1 MDRIVSGVRWNR
13 VNRHFNV
20 IALTGANLCI
30 INWVVRALNADSLTA
45 VVHYI
50 RPYTRGMTKHLFSP
64 SNYIGNQFIIEIGH
78 LRVFVVNATLRWPK
92 NSPKPWYI
100 GHIPHLLGPYCL
112 NIGGW

>member
-1 MDRIVSGVRWNR
+1 MCLKWGYNPLPFVLRVSNHTPPVTPCLIVDLASISTYTPDPSMDRIVSGVRWNR

-50 RPYTRGMTKHLFSP
+50 RPYTRGMTKHLFLP
-64 SNYIGNQFIIEIGH
+64 
-78 LRVFVVNATLRWPK
+78 L
-92 NSPKPWYI
+92 
-100 GHIPHLLGPYCL
+100 
-112 NIGGW
+112 